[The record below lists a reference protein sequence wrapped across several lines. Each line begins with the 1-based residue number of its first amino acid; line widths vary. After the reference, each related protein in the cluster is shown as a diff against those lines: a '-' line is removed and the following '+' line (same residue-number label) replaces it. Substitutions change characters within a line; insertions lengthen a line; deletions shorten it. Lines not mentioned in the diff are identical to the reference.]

1 MKNMKVVGIL
11 GLEDRLVEVLYE
23 DDNELGYY
31 PEDQFIAEFGM
42 KLINE
47 YNARKAAYEANG
59 RRPVFY
65 I

>member
-1 MKNMKVVGIL
+1 MKVVGIL
-11 GLEDRLVEVLYE
+11 GLEYRLVEVLYE

-42 KLINE
+42 KLIEE
-47 YNARKAAYEANG
+47 YNARKAAYEAKHEK
-59 RRPVFY
+59 PVFY

>member
-1 MKNMKVVGIL
+1 MKVVAIL

-47 YNARKAAYEANG
+47 YEARKAAYEAK
-59 RRPVFY
+59 Y
-65 I
+65 H